1 MRWPRLPGF
10 LLGIT
15 VSALLFAA
23 AVQADDW
30 PCWRGLRR
38 DGISRE
44 VGLVKG
50 WPESGPKVAWK
61 RELTGGY
68 SGTAVA
74 RGRLIT
80 QTEDNK
86 EEIVLCLDAVT
97 GQPVWEFRY
106 PCDYD
111 QHPSLDQRFKGGPRA
126 SPTIKGNRVYA
137 LGTTG
142 LLNCLD
148 FKSGKPI
155 WQADLLKLAGRT
167 CPEFGYTGSPLVEGN
182 LVFVHPG
189 GQNGNSLAALD
200 KRNGKLVWK
209 AESDRAGYST
219 PLMIE
224 VGSQPQV
231 VYFTGTGVVAVT
243 PADGKALWR
252 YDWKTDYDLNTAT
265 PLYHDGKLFISSN
278 YGHGAALLKVRTEG
292 EPELVYKSLAMQNHY
307 STSVLLNGYLYG
319 FSNDRLRCLDWE
331 TGAVKW
337 DQRGLGRG
345 SVLVAD
351 GRLILLGDQGDLVLA
366 EAKPD
371 AYVEQARWKALQG
384 SCWTAPILANGL
396 LYLRNENTLLAVD
409 LRAQ

>member
-1 MRWPRLPGF
+1 MPPQLRSRL
-10 LLGIT
+10 LLSVT
-15 VSALLFAA
+15 ASALLLAA
-23 AVQADDW
+23 AVRAEDW
-30 PCWRGLRR
+30 PCWRGLHR

-44 VGLVKG
+44 VGLVKS
-50 WPESGPKVAWK
+50 WPETGPKVAWK

-68 SGTAVA
+68 SGAAVA
-74 RGRLIT
+74 RGRLVT
-80 QTEDNK
+80 QTEDKK
-86 EEIVLCLDAVT
+86 EEIVLCLEAAT
-97 GQPVWEFRY
+97 GKPVWEYRY

-111 QHPSLDQRFKGGPRA
+111 QHPSLDQRFKGGPRS
-126 SPTIKGNRVYA
+126 SPTIDGDRVYT

-142 LLNCLD
+142 VLSCLD
-148 FKSGKPI
+148 FQTGKPV
-155 WQADLLKLAGRT
+155 WSSDLLKLAGRA

-200 KRNGKLVWK
+200 KRDGKLVWK
-209 AESDRAGYST
+209 AESDRVGYSS
-219 PLMIE
+219 PLVIH
-224 VGSQPQV
+224 VNGTPQV

-278 YGHGAALLKVRTEG
+278 YGHGAALLKVRAGG
-292 EPELVYKSLAMQNHY
+292 EPELLYKSLAMQNHY
-307 STSVLLNGYLYG
+307 STSVLLNGHLYG

-331 TGAVKW
+331 TGAIKW

-345 SVLVAD
+345 SVLAAD